1 MNRLTDDDL
10 EFARRFAAGGMSPG
24 EFNHLAHLRLAYIH
38 LANHGA
44 QRATTTFS
52 DALLAFL
59 DHHDID
65 PAKFH
70 VTLTRAWLR
79 ATWHF
84 MQRLGD
90 TSGSEDFLRRSTA
103 LHDPQVMLTH
113 YSRHRLFSDE
123 ARAQFIA
130 PDLQPIP
137 ADATPPPAP
146 SSPAP
151 ARRAG

>member
-1 MNRLTDDDL
+1 MHQLTEADL
-10 EFARRFAAGGMSPG
+10 EFAQRFASG
-24 EFNHLAHLRLAYIH
+24 EMAPADFNHLAHLRLACIH
-38 LANHGA
+38 LASEGPDQA
-44 QRATTTFS
+44 VITFS

-59 DHHDID
+59 DHHGID
-65 PAKFH
+65 AGKFH
-70 VTLTRAWLR
+70 VTLTRAWVR

-90 TSGSEDFLRRSTA
+90 TAGSEDFLHRATV
-103 LHDPQVMLTH
+103 LHDPQIMLTH
-113 YSRHRLFSDE
+113 YSRHMLFSAE
-123 ARAQFIA
+123 ARERFIP

-137 ADATPPPAP
+137 ADAAPPPAP